1 MKSIVAGAF
10 VPLGVNFKVA
20 TESGTFNS
28 SCPVEWMRS
37 LSVSTAGL
45 PVEAAVTTLL
55 ITSGFPDFKFLIVK
69 PQPEPPAS

>member
-1 MKSIVAGAF
+1 MKSIAPGAF
-10 VPLGVNFKVA
+10 VPEGVIFKA
-20 TESGTFNS
+20 GLASGTFNS
-28 SCPVEWMRS
+28 SCPLEWMRS